1 MVLADLYWLLH
12 REQRASARDPLTF
25 CKGVKAMQ
33 SKYVVALSVA
43 AGFALGVA
51 AIQTLQAQAKPPG
64 YLVAEVAVT
73 VDQDAY
79 MNPFMTETLK
89 STKDAGAKYLAGG
102 FNNATA
108 VSGAPAANRVVI
120 LQFENIDKAKAW
132 YAGGQKEREKELG
145 SKVASSFRIQAVDG
159 VNP

>member
-1 MVLADLYWLLH
+1 
-12 REQRASARDPLTF
+12 
-25 CKGVKAMQ
+25 MQ

-79 MNPFMTETLK
+79 MKSPFMTETVK
-89 STKDAGAKYLAGG
+89 SIKDTGAKYLAGG

-108 VSGAPAANRVVI
+108 LSGAPAANRIVI
-120 LQFENIDKAKAW
+120 LQFENVDKAKAW
-132 YAGGQKEREKELG
+132 YTAGQKEREKELG
-145 SKVASSFRIQAVDG
+145 SKVASSFRNFGDLLHQRVPSPLLRRFKRPCFACAGLAI
-159 VNP
+159 